1 MKAIIPVAGAGTRL
15 RPLTYTQPK
24 PLIPVA
30 GKPIISY
37 IVDQLVEQ
45 GVRDFIFIIGY
56 LGEKIKN
63 YVDIN
68 YSGYEVSIAYE
79 VGCFGYNPA
88 RSFESY
94 GWETYVVN
102 PADIPRPSKS
112 KFMKTD
118 KIDAKNIAQQLKS
131 GNLKKITIPGPV
143 RESLRALTRQRTAL
157 VRDYRRI
164 KSRIKSLLLY
174 NYISIPEGM
183 DSPKWSKR
191 FISWLKSLDFGY
203 RNTNRTMS
211 SMLNQYN
218 YIDQEIKEV
227 SNHIRK
233 YCKVHHEKDY
243 MLLRSVPGIAGLTA
257 AYILSELGDLRRF
270 TSFKRLASYVGFI
283 PSMHQSGEG
292 LYIGGST
299 PRANRHVRN
308 MIVEASWQ
316 AVRKDPVMQN
326 YYRSH
331 SGKNSKAAIFKVG
344 RKLLS
349 KIHAVIKTEIPYS
362 IGVVS

>member
-1 MKAIIPVAGAGTRL
+1 MSTQVTTVRPKLFIGLDIHKKSWRFHFTTDLFSGSGHTFPNGTAIIE
-15 RPLTYTQPK
+15 TY
-24 PLIPVA
+24 VN
-30 GKPIISY
+30 
-37 IVDQLVEQ
+37 
-45 GVRDFIFIIGY
+45 
-56 LGEKIKN
+56 KN
-63 YVDIN
+63 YAD
-68 YSGYEVSIAYE
+68 YEVSIAYE
-79 VGCFGYNPA
+79 VGCFGYQPA
-88 RSFESY
+88 RAFESF
-94 GWETYVVN
+94 GWDTYVVN

-118 KIDAKNIAQQLKS
+118 KIDAKNIAQQLKA

-143 RESLRALTRQRTAL
+143 RESLRTLTRQRTAL

-174 NYISIPEGM
+174 SSIAVPEGM
-183 DSPKWSKR
+183 DSPKWAIR
-191 FISWLKSLDFGY
+191 FLEWLKELDMGY
-203 RNTNRTMS
+203 ENTNRTMA
-211 SMLNQYN
+211 SMLNQYH
-218 YIDQEIKEV
+218 YIDKEIKQV
-227 SNHIRK
+227 SNEIRK
-233 YCKVHHEKDY
+233 YCKIHYKKDY

-283 PSMHQSGEG
+283 PRIHQSGEG
-292 LYIGGST
+292 LYTGGST

-331 SGKNSKAAIFKVG
+331 AGKNSKAAIFKVG

-349 KIHAVIKTEIPYS
+349 KIHGVIKSEIPYS
-362 IGVVS
+362 IGVIK